1 LFPRREVATF
11 GEPSSETTM
20 IRTIAR
26 LLSLFVLPL
35 VAAAQSGTNAE
46 RFDLTGIH
54 GRGTVEAALRQR
66 ATAHLAGDIADA
78 VALQR
83 DLAAYY
89 RTHADTAR
97 ARQAAEKA
105 GTAQPSG
112 AAAPTQGPEKAPAFG
127 SVKAPK
133 YGSVK
138 APSYGSVSAPS
149 SDSTKAPSS
158 GSAHT
163 PKSGT
168 PGGVVTI
175 PLAKPAPAPG
185 PGAMKASFYHMNG
198 PSSETTWDFLADGT
212 YLKTSI
218 GGGTGVSA
226 RSSERGTYTISNG
239 TLEVHVTRKTGAS
252 TTTVTGGDRS
262 ILTGSTQQASEV
274 HRYAIELLGTN
285 GGGGM
290 VLDGVTYKV
299 KTW

>member
-1 LFPRREVATF
+1 
-11 GEPSSETTM
+11 M

-26 LLSLFVLPL
+26 LLSLFFLPL
-35 VAAAQSGTNAE
+35 AAAAQSGTNTE
-46 RFDLTGIH
+46 QFDLTGIR

-66 ATAHLAGDIADA
+66 ATVHRTGDIANA

-105 GTAQPSG
+105 GTALPSG
-112 AAAPTQGPEKAPAFG
+112 VAAPTQGSEKAPEFGSTKAPAFG
-127 SVKAPK
+127 SVKAPTYGSVK
-133 YGSVK
+133 APTYGSVK
-138 APSYGSVSAPS
+138 APSYGSASAPS
-149 SDSTKAPSS
+149 SDSTKAPSP
-158 GSAHT
+158 GSAHA

-168 PGGVVTI
+168 PGGLVTI

-212 YLKTSI
+212 CLKTSI

-239 TLEVHVTRKTGAS
+239 TLEVHFTRKTGAS

-262 ILTGSTQQASEV
+262 TLTGSTQQASEV

-285 GGGGM
+285 GSGGM